1 MTRFDPVGAL
11 MIGLLGAG
19 HCLAMCGGIAAS
31 LNLAIPPGQ
40 RRLAMVHHLA
50 FHLGRIGSY
59 ALAGG
64 LVAELMAQ
72 ALVPFGLQQ
81 GLIVLRL
88 LAGVLMILLGLQ
100 LARWWQGLTA
110 IERLGQGLWQ
120 RLRPLAQRL
129 LPLPTPWH
137 ALPYGMLWGWLPC
150 GLVYSSLSWSA
161 LAGSFSGGALIMFC
175 FGLGTLPALLTLSGL
190 AEGLRFWLNHGG
202 VRSASGVLLL
212 LYGVHTLY
220 VSLLQL

>member
-1 MTRFDPVGAL
+1 MTQLDPLGAL

-31 LNLAIPPGQ
+31 LNLGIPPEQ
-40 RRLAMVHHLA
+40 RPRALLYHLA
-50 FHLGRIGSY
+50 FHLGRLCSY
-59 ALAGG
+59 ALAGA
-64 LVAELMAQ
+64 LVA
-72 ALVPFGLQQ
+72 ALFSYALLPFGLQQ

-88 LAGVLMILLGLQ
+88 LAGVLMLLLGLQ
-100 LARWWQGLTA
+100 LTRWWQGLAA

-120 RLRPLAQRL
+120 RLGPLSRRL
-129 LPLPTPWH
+129 LPLRSPWH

-161 LAGSFSGGALIMFC
+161 LAGSATGGALIMAC

-190 AEGLRFWLNHGG
+190 AEGLRFWLNHAG
-202 VRSASGVLLL
+202 VRSASGLLLL
-212 LYGVHTLY
+212 LYGAHTLY